1 MGHDSRKSLVSR
13 IISLGGS
20 QKKSGKETKRA
31 VAAGRTR
38 GFCEELVCSFAE
50 DLALSA
56 ERRGGLGLGGRIV
69 EHGKRKREQEQG
81 FEKSRHMRRV

>member
-1 MGHDSRKSLVSR
+1 MTQESRSYLGLSR
-13 IISLGGS
+13 FT
-20 QKKSGKETKRA
+20 KKSEKETKRA

-69 EHGKRKREQEQG
+69 KHGKRKREQEQG
-81 FEKSRHMRRV
+81 FEKSIARIT